1 VTGPRR
7 TRRRSER
14 VKDAWIY
21 PFDDV
26 LAGELAD
33 HLARLDYSPV
43 RRPLDGVPDVE
54 RAAAADS
61 PPAVV
66 LIATAAADAQRAGSL
81 CSDLRALDEL
91 HENPILIAI
100 DSAAGAGD
108 LTPETGDDVLVA
120 PWSVDELAMRL
131 ARAVHRLGLA
141 GDGDVVRIGG
151 LEIDF
156 TTYQVTIDGAP
167 VDFTYMEYELLHFFI
182 SHPNHVF
189 SREALLSRV
198 WGYDFYG
205 ETRTVDVHVR
215 RVRAKLGSEHA
226 ARIRTVRSVGY
237 RFER

>member
-1 VTGPRR
+1 VNAPRR

-21 PFDDV
+21 PFDNT
-26 LAGELAD
+26 LAD
-33 HLARLDYSPV
+33 RLSDDLRQLGYTPV
-43 RRPLDGVPDVE
+43 RRPVDGTSELE
-54 RAAAADS
+54 REAAADA

-66 LIATAAADAQRAGSL
+66 LIAALAAESLRASSL
-81 CSDLRALDEL
+81 AGHLRALDEL
-91 HENPILIAI
+91 HENPILIAT
-100 DSAAGAGD
+100 DVAALATKNPFTPADD
-108 LTPETGDDVLVA
+108 LLVA
-120 PWSVDELAMRL
+120 PWSYAELGMRIS
-131 ARAVHRLGLA
+131 RAAQRLGLA
-141 GDGDVVRIGG
+141 GDGDVVRFGG

-156 TTYQVTIDGAP
+156 TTYQVTIDHTP
-167 VDFTYMEYELLHFFI
+167 VDFTFMEYELLHFFVT
-182 SHPNHVF
+182 HPNHVF

-215 RVRAKLGSEHA
+215 RVRAKLGVEHA

>member
-1 VTGPRR
+1 VNSPRR

-21 PFDDV
+21 PFDDA
-26 LAGELAD
+26 LADALAD
-33 HLARLDYSPV
+33 HLARLDYTPV
-43 RRPLDGVPDVE
+43 RRPLDVVLDVE
-54 RAAAADS
+54 RDAAAEC

-66 LIATAAADAQRAGSL
+66 LLAAGLADAQRAGSL
-81 CSDLRALDEL
+81 CNDLRALDEL
-91 HENPILIAI
+91 HENPIMIAL
-100 DSAAGAGD
+100 DPDALAAD
-108 LTPETGDDVLVA
+108 LPPATGDDVLVA
-120 PWSVDELAMRL
+120 PWSLDELALRI

-156 TTYQVTIDGAP
+156 TTYQVTIDGTP
-167 VDFTYMEYELLHFFI
+167 VDFTYMEYELLHFFVT
-182 SHPNHVF
+182 HPNHVF

-215 RVRAKLGSEHA
+215 RVRAKLGIEHA